1 MTDNTVTYS
10 PAEAGAM
17 VGQTENWMKTKARN
31 RQIPH
36 TRPGRAIRFTPSD
49 VAEIIRMNHQ
59 PAQTPANLVPSAPA
73 RTKAA
78 APPGSQVTQLQSR
91 PPKRLRE
98 TA

>member
-1 MTDNTVTYS
+1 MSENTVTYS

-17 VGQTENWMKTKARN
+17 VGQTENWMKTKARK
-31 RQIPH
+31 RLIPC

-49 VAEIIRMNHQ
+49 VAEILRMFRQ
-59 PAQTPANLVPSAPA
+59 PAQVPAHLVPSAPGRLKPA
-73 RTKAA
+73 AA
-78 APPGSQVTQLQSR
+78 APAVRQLQSR